1 MSSCV
6 RLVWLSIGHHCQPS
20 LQGAANVFFLLI
32 FHLVFV
38 DLCVV
43 VYEATRAWR
52 PVACMFAQLEGKP
65 QTSRASK
72 QQQTVAQSSE
82 LTFFSSSN
90 SPRSPNLTFPSSLHR
105 QLIRWPH
112 FFPQKIFHFWAARRS
127 SLPSLDRLRP
137 GTELIHTHRRKGSG
151 AGTPP
156 IIGGVATAHAQL

>member
-1 MSSCV
+1 MCWSGLAIDWDCQDP
-6 RLVWLSIGHHCQPS
+6 CQPS
-20 LQGAANVFFLLI
+20 VQGDPNVFFFLI
-32 FHLVFV
+32 FPLVFV
-38 DLCVV
+38 FLCVV

-72 QQQTVAQSSE
+72 QTVAQSSE
-82 LTFFSSSN
+82 LTLFSSSN

-151 AGTPP
+151 AGTPS
-156 IIGGVATAHAQL
+156 IIRSVATAHARP